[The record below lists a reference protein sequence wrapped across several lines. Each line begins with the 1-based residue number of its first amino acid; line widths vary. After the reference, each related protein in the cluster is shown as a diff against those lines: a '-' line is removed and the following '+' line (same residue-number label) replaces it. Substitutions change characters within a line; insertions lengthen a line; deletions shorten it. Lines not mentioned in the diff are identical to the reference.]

1 MKPVQLTLGALL
13 ACAAVGAAG
22 ATDDVG
28 GPGSAVL
35 WIFYAEAALA
45 LMCLPALYI
54 LFRPG
59 PAWTKRLVWL
69 LALAAVDLG
78 SCGLLYLA
86 FFGGG
91 GSGDAMMTPIPWLLV
106 LVPGYVCAYSYK
118 RVVDAPAA
126 GASEPRY

>member
-1 MKPVQLTLGALL
+1 VKPFQLTLGGLL
-13 ACAAVGAAG
+13 ACAAVGAAA

-28 GPGSAVL
+28 GPGSAMLVL
-35 WIFYAEAALA
+35 FYAEAALA
-45 LMCLPALYI
+45 LMSLPALYI

-59 PAWTKRLVWL
+59 PAWTIRLVWL

-91 GSGDAMMTPIPWLLV
+91 SGDAMMTPIPWLLV
-106 LVPGYVCAYSYK
+106 LVPGYVLAYSYQ
-118 RVVDAPAA
+118 RVVDGPAA
-126 GASEPRY
+126 SANEPGY